1 MTPGLE
7 GMSNKYRATRD
18 HRKRGTNVRI
28 SFNSKD
34 EDLIEPFENVLADN
48 CTMNVNSLIGTWKLV
63 SFQSRSKDSTVT
75 YPWGKDTIGYYIFS
89 ADGYMNVALMNAKRK
104 QYLSGDMLHGS
115 AEEKI
120 AAAESYLSYAGRYE
134 VRGNKIV
141 VHCEVSF
148 FPNWI
153 GSEQVRFF
161 EFSDDENTLT
171 LSTLPVRIG
180 GKHLTSVLVWQRIV
194 S

>member
-1 MTPGLE
+1 MTVNPFVGAWKL
-7 GMSNKYRATRD
+7 
-18 HRKRGTNVRI
+18 I
-28 SFNSKD
+28 SFEGRRND
-34 EDLIEPFENVLADN
+34 GV
-48 CTMNVNSLIGTWKLV
+48 
-63 SFQSRSKDSTVT
+63 VT
-75 YPWGKDTIGYYIFS
+75 YPWGKDTTGYYIFS
-89 ADGYMNVALMNAKRK
+89 ADGYMSVALMSAERR
-104 QYLSGDMLHGS
+104 QYSSGDMLHGS

-120 AAAESYLSYAGRYE
+120 AAAESYISYAGRYE
-134 VRGNKIV
+134 VQGNKVV

-180 GKHLTSVLVWQRIV
+180 GKDLTSVLVWRRTGL
-194 S
+194 